1 MKLSRIIVNYSALV
15 ENYFQENGLHQQEL
29 PF

>member
-1 MKLSRIIVNYSALV
+1 MKLSRIVNYSALV